1 MGAVEL
7 LPYDCHASDSSLKLF
22 SRWTRANKS
31 TVKWLFDSTLGIWC
45 VVTWLRYPFCSAHCS
60 APCSALA
67 GALSVARPTLCAR
80 CENNM
85 IANISAQTALICLY
99 IIVYKS
105 CCVTLF
111 LFCLLDLEWAK
122 LWQQIHQGNHL
133 NYLPLEDIVS
143 KFFTNILILML
154 FRHQWQQV
162 TNYTVASQQI
172 RMSSKSWPK
181 LPLFNLEK
189 WNSLYRFVTC
199 RLLCFKCLFLW
210 ILMIIVDENPTFFVS
225 KTD

>member
-1 MGAVEL
+1 MLVLLCVSLYLTSGEVLSLLRGWWSKTLRTTDWAEKMITTVSPRSKNGGSRAATIRLPCQWLQFKAVFTL
-7 LPYDCHASDSSLKLF
+7 NFAPTKAPRSDYLTALWQSG
-22 SRWTRANKS
+22 
-31 TVKWLFDSTLGIWC
+31 V
-45 VVTWLRYPFCSAHCS
+45 WLRYPFCSAHCS

-67 GALSVARPTLCAR
+67 GALSVAHPNWCAR

-154 FRHQWQQV
+154 FRHQWQQE
-162 TNYTVASQQI
+162 TNYTGASQ
-172 RMSSKSWPK
+172 
-181 LPLFNLEK
+181 
-189 WNSLYRFVTC
+189 
-199 RLLCFKCLFLW
+199 
-210 ILMIIVDENPTFFVS
+210 
-225 KTD
+225 